1 MNQLVGIIESMNYG
15 LVTIYG
21 FLLSLAFAGGCKSN
35 RQKYLSVCVL
45 AGFIVLQTS
54 CRAAMGVE
62 YTKKIYPLLVHLP
75 LVLILTFVNKKNAG
89 VSVVSVCTAYSCCQF
104 PRWVSMAVLAITSS
118 KLASAV
124 SYTVVIIPIF
134 ALLYWRFSD
143 YVYSAMT
150 CSRRTL
156 ILFGALPVMYY
167 VFDYATAVYTN
178 LLYSGSYAMAE
189 VFPTVCILLYVGLI
203 SLYHN
208 ETQNR
213 SRAEFERSAMSM
225 QLRQAETERQ
235 AMKMIQEQNALFRH
249 DMRHHINYISA
260 YLAGGNIE
268 SAARYVERIKNEIV
282 KITPV
287 VYTENNIVNAALSYF
302 ALKSKEKGVE
312 FECSAGI
319 PANLNIPDT
328 DFGAVLSNVLEN
340 AITAASK
347 CDDRIK
353 KAVTVNLGI
362 KKNKLLIS
370 VSNPYVGTIES
381 VNGLPVSRVE
391 GHGYGVKSIKTI
403 VERCGGTCSFEW
415 ENGAFTT
422 RIVIS
427 DAVGSFQHGDKL

>member
-1 MNQLVGIIESMNYG
+1 MNQLAGIIEYMNYG

-21 FLLSLAFAGGCKSN
+21 FLLSLAFAGGCRSN

-45 AGFIVLQTS
+45 TVFIILQIS
-54 CRAAMGVE
+54 CRAVMGLE
-62 YTKKIYPLLVHLP
+62 LTKKVYPLLVHFP
-75 LVLILTFVNKKNAG
+75 LVLILMLVNKKSAG
-89 VSVVSVCTAYSCCQF
+89 VSVVSVCTAYACCQF
-104 PRWVSMAVLAITSS
+104 PRWVSMAVLAVTSS
-118 KLASAV
+118 ELASV
-124 SYTVVIIPIF
+124 ISYTVVIIPIF
-134 ALLYWRFSD
+134 VLLYWHFSE

-150 CSRRTL
+150 YSRRTL
-156 ILFGALPVMYY
+156 ILFGALPVVYY

-178 LLYSGSYAMAE
+178 LLYSGSYATAE
-189 VFPTVCILLYVGLI
+189 AFPTVCILFYVGLI

-208 ETQNR
+208 ETQSR

-235 AMKMIQEQNALFRH
+235 TMKMIQEQNALFRH

-260 YLAGGNIE
+260 YLAGGDVA
-268 SAARYVERIKNEIV
+268 SASKYIERIKNEIV

-287 VYTENNIVNAALSYF
+287 IDTENNIVNAALSYF

-312 FECSAGI
+312 FECSASI
-319 PANLNIPDT
+319 PDKLDIPDT

-347 CDDRIK
+347 CDDRVKKTVDVNLSIK
-353 KAVTVNLGI
+353 KD
-362 KKNKLLIS
+362 KLLIS

-381 VNGLPVSRVE
+381 ADGLPTSHTE

-415 ENGAFTT
+415 GDGLFMT
-422 RIVIS
+422 RIMIS
-427 DAVGSFQHGDKL
+427 GAV